1 MGFLIMIIYTDKTL
15 KNWQGGRQLWFF
27 AIVRPEHRGKQD
39 LIEHEKAHIKQW
51 WLVTILTALAVGFG
65 AFVAN
70 KHLGVTWEQLAPLV
84 VLPPSTHALLYLTL
98 KKYRLWAEVQAY
110 RVSLSYRPNQLDHY
124 ANVLATKYKLRISTD
139 QAKRLLS

>member
-1 MGFLIMIIYTDKTL
+1 MIIYTDKVFT
-15 KNWQGGRQLWFF
+15 KSWMAGRQIWFLIF
-27 AIVRPEHRGKQD
+27 IRPEFRGRQD
-39 LIEHEKAHIKQW
+39 LIEHEIVHRKQW
-51 WLVTILTALAVGFG
+51 WLTTLLTAVAVGFG

-110 RVSLSYRPNQLDHY
+110 RVSLAYRPDQLDHY
-124 ANVLATKYKLRISTD
+124 ANVLATKYKLNISVG
-139 QAKRLLS
+139 QARDLLQ